1 MSPVRH
7 LPALAIALA
16 AFVAM
21 TGCAGHRADNLFSAK
36 PALSEAG
43 IARTHG
49 IYIATTRA
57 PSPDARRVFD
67 GKRAVTPTFVRIDM
81 SVPAMHKPGDIE
93 RPVGDRADPSK
104 YFTAQ
109 SITPISS
116 VDAFARAVA
125 ADARPD
131 GGRALVF
138 VHGYNTDF
146 DDAVYRLTQISHD
159 SGYTGA
165 PILFSWAS
173 AGKTIDYVYDRDS
186 ANAARDSLE
195 QLLDRL
201 ARSGLTRIDIVAHS
215 MGTWLTMEALRGL
228 AIGGNRDVDGRLGD
242 VVLAS
247 PDIDVDVFK
256 TQMKRYGKPDRPFIV
271 LLSDDDQALRFS
283 SMIAG
288 RQPRLGEYRDAGDIA
303 ALGVIVVDL
312 TAVKAGDSLN
322 HTKFADNPALVK
334 LLGDK
339 LREGDNLTA
348 DSDVGDGA
356 GLLARGVG
364 TAARIIVTTPAE
376 VISIAVGG

>member
-7 LPALAIALA
+7 LPVSTIALA
-16 AFVAM
+16 AIVAL
-21 TGCAGHRADNLFSAK
+21 TGCAGHRADNLFSAE
-36 PALSEAG
+36 PALSDAG

-49 IYIATTRA
+49 IYIATTRE

-67 GKRAVTPTFVRIDM
+67 GKRARTPTFARIDM
-81 SVPAMHKPGDIE
+81 SVPAIHKVGAIE
-93 RPVGDRADPSK
+93 RPVGERADPSK
-104 YFTAQ
+104 YFTAR
-109 SITPISS
+109 SITPIPG
-116 VDAFARAVA
+116 VNAFARTVA

-173 AGKTIDYVYDRDS
+173 GGKTIDYVYDRDS
-186 ANAARDSLE
+186 ANAARDALE
-195 QLLDRL
+195 QLLDEL
-201 ARSGLTRIDIVAHS
+201 ARSGLKRIDIVAHS

-288 RQPRLGEYRDAGDIA
+288 KQPRLGDYRNAADIA
-303 ALGVIVVDL
+303 ALGVIVADL

-348 DSDVGDGA
+348 DPDDGA
-356 GLLARGVG
+356 GLLA
-364 TAARIIVTTPAE
+364 
-376 VISIAVGG
+376 